1 MEDAF
6 HVLHSLMAICTY
18 MIDLYAADDH
28 VVQVVL
34 LGPVNSHLPG
44 MIGHPAS
51 ANWYGATHNMDV
63 NNATCHSSH
72 CSWFIYIASIY
83 TKQVKPSKQALERGI
98 LTCPTLKIHMCLPGM
113 PISMETGLRRYGPS
127 GTLLKMIT

>member
-51 ANWYGATHNMDV
+51 ANWNGAMHNMDV
-63 NNATCHSSH
+63 NMSLVTLLLVI
-72 CSWFIYIASIY
+72 IYIGSIY
-83 TKQVKPSKQALERGI
+83 TKHAKPPSNQSHREQYPYIPHAKD
-98 LTCPTLKIHMCLPGM
+98 THVPTWHANHHGDRV
-113 PISMETGLRRYGPS
+113 EVVW
-127 GTLLKMIT
+127 TL

>member
-51 ANWYGATHNMDV
+51 ANWSGAMHNMDV
-63 NNATCHSSH
+63 NMSLVTLLLVI
-72 CSWFIYIASIY
+72 IYIASIY
-83 TKQVKPSKQALERGI
+83 TKQAKP
-98 LTCPTLKIHMCLPGM
+98 
-113 PISMETGLRRYGPS
+113 PS
-127 GTLLKMIT
+127 NQ